1 MLMCILLLYVESLVT
16 NVQIDRMIEMLMTTL
31 EMSASD
37 TARQWV
43 VAPNVTKAIDGLKHT
58 IDIDR
63 MIEML
68 NATVAMTVM
77 NTECDDCKKNG
88 RWCWLWRHL
97 WHSR

>member
-1 MLMCILLLYVESLVT
+1 
-16 NVQIDRMIEMLMTTL
+16 MIEMLMTTV

-43 VAPNVTKAIDGLKHT
+43 VAPNVKKAIDGLKHT

-68 NATVAMTVM
+68 NATVAMTAM
-77 NTECDDCKKNG
+77 NTECDDCEKNG
-88 RWCWLWRHL
+88 RWGWLWRHL

>member
-1 MLMCILLLYVESLVT
+1 
-16 NVQIDRMIEMLMTTL
+16 MIEMLMTTV

-43 VAPNVTKAIDGLKHT
+43 VAQNATNAIDGLKYT

-68 NATVAMTVM
+68 NATVTMTAM
-77 NTECDDCKKNG
+77 NNECDDCKKNG
-88 RWCWLWRHL
+88 CWGWLLRHL

>member
-1 MLMCILLLYVESLVT
+1 
-16 NVQIDRMIEMLMTTL
+16 MIEMLMTTL
-31 EMSASD
+31 EMSVSD

-43 VAPNVTKAIDGLKHT
+43 VAPNVTRAIDGLKHT

-77 NTECDDCKKNG
+77 NMIVFLYPT
-88 RWCWLWRHL
+88 
-97 WHSR
+97 